1 MATTTTN
8 FGFDIPTSTDL
19 VKNGA
24 TQIALLGQD
33 IDTFLNRP
41 ITYNGVI
48 NAAMQV
54 AQRGTSFTV
63 GGTGVNTLDRWKAV
77 IFSGSSTVSQQ
88 LTSDTTNLPNIQ
100 YCQRVVRAA
109 GVTSTNIDFLAQSF
123 ENLSSTQYAGKT
135 VSFSFYAR
143 KGSGFTGT
151 FGANVVSGT
160 GTNQN
165 FIDVAITGQATVVAQ
180 TVTLTT
186 TWQRFTYTGTVG
198 ATAAQV
204 FVYFTHAGTGTAPA
218 NDYFEVTGVQLEI
231 GSQASPFQTASGGS
245 IQGELAMC
253 QRYYFRTSGSGLY
266 HSLCNGFIT
275 GLRSAK
281 GLLQFPV
288 TMRVTPT
295 VFLNGSLYVENSA
308 GTAGNTSTVTYAN
321 ASNNTVVVS
330 LTSLIST
337 DFTINTPCII
347 YTNNSA
353 SSFIAAEA
361 EL

>member
-1 MATTTTN
+1 MALSPN
-8 FGFDIPTSTDL
+8 YGFPEPDNTSL

-24 TQIALLGQD
+24 QAMRDLGNS

-41 ITYNGVI
+41 LTYNGVI
-48 NAAMQV
+48 NGAMQV

-63 GGTGVNTLDRWKAV
+63 AGSGVNTLDRWKAV

-109 GVTSTNIDFLAQSF
+109 GVTGVGPDYLAQSF

-135 VSFSFYAR
+135 ISFSFYAR
-143 KGSGFTGT
+143 KGAGFTGT
-151 FGANVVSGT
+151 FTANVISGT

-165 FIDVAITGQATVVAQ
+165 FIDVAITGQATVIAQ
-180 TVTLTT
+180 TATLTT
-186 TWQRFTYTGTVG
+186 TWQRFTYTGTV
-198 ATAAQV
+198 ASTAAQV
-204 FVYFTHAGTGTAPA
+204 FVYFTHQGTGTAPA

-253 QRYYFRTSGSGLY
+253 QRYYERTMDTIAPFGSAYSTTFVDFYIPFKVTKRQNPILSGSGLTVESTASGGAVSY
-266 HSLCNGFIT
+266 NT
-275 GLRSAK
+275 GTFTIPSGAANYA
-281 GLLQFPV
+281 
-288 TMRVTPT
+288 RVRYTHGT
-295 VFLNGSLYVENSA
+295 AVFVA
-308 GTAGNTSTVTYAN
+308 GTTWA
-321 ASNNTVVVS
+321 
-330 LTSLIST
+330 
-337 DFTINTPCII
+337 I
-347 YTNNSA
+347 YGT
-353 SSFIAAEA
+353 FIAYDA